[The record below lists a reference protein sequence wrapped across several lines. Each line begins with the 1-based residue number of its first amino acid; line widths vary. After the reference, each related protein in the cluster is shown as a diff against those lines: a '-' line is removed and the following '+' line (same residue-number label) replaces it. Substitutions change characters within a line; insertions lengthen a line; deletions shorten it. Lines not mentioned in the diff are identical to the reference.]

1 MSSSRPAPN
10 RARAPLRVATRN
22 PDRLQKL
29 LPWLVVAAA
38 LWLGTGLARAADEAP
53 AADAPAAESEPGL
66 SLAAVYTG
74 ESWHALSGG
83 VARGS
88 AYVDNLDLQ
97 LKLDGGGHGL
107 PGYSAYLYVLY
118 NNGAEFAAP
127 LVGNLQGISNIEA
140 VPSTRLYEA
149 WVEVPVF
156 GAGSLRGGLY
166 NLNSEFDV
174 NEVGALFL
182 GPSHGIGTEFAH
194 TGLGGPSIFPVTSL
208 ALRYKHEVAGWR
220 MQGVLLDGVP
230 GDVNDPRR
238 TYVRVGRSDGALYV
252 AEVGRALGR
261 VQGTLGAWHY
271 TTVMPDLLD
280 VDGNGDPVQRHGSSG
295 AYVMASGALWSDE
308 GSGRDLAAFV
318 RYGQADEHVYQTG
331 SYLGFGIASTGPIA
345 SRPKDRLGIAVAMAM
360 NGNRFRTAAAA
371 AGAPVDNAETDFEL
385 SYRMILGEHLL
396 VQPDLHYILN
406 PGTDATLANA
416 WAFGLR
422 FQLAWGYARH

>member
-1 MSSSRPAPN
+1 MSRSRP
-10 RARAPLRVATRN
+10 PLRVATRN
-22 PDRLQKL
+22 PDRFHKALHWL
-29 LPWLVVAAA
+29 LLAAV
-38 LWLGTGLARAADEAP
+38 LLLGTGLARAADEAP
-53 AADAPAAESEPGL
+53 AADSPAAEPEPEPEPEPGL

-83 VARGS
+83 LARGS

-97 LKLDGGGHGL
+97 LKLDGSGHGL

-127 LVGNLQGISNIEA
+127 YTGNLQGTSNIEA

-174 NEVGALFL
+174 NDVGALFL

-208 ALRYKHEVAGWR
+208 ALRYKHELAGWR
-220 MQGVLLDGVP
+220 VQGAVLDGVP

-238 TYVRVGRSDGALYV
+238 TYVRIGGGDGALYV
-252 AEVGRALGR
+252 AEVGRALGP
-261 VQGTLGAWHY
+261 VQAALGAWRY

-280 VDGNGDPVQRHGSSG
+280 VDANGDAIQRNGSSG

-331 SYLGFGIASTGPIA
+331 SYLGFGLASTGPFA

-371 AGAPVDNAETDFEL
+371 AGTPVDNAETGIEL

-396 VQPDLHYILN
+396 VQPDLHYIIN
-406 PGTDATLANA
+406 PGTDPTLANA

-422 FQLAWGYARH
+422 FQLAWGYARP